1 MQQTISPF
9 SLVVFGATGDLTRRK
24 LIPAFFNLYL
34 EGFLPKH
41 FQIIGFSRRNISSEE
56 FKQLLYHSVSQLANF
71 SKDKWNE
78 FSKNISYF
86 VGNFEDIKAYQRI
99 KNTLEDYDKK
109 MSEANKMLYLATPP
123 QHYETILDG
132 IIKSGLTKRA
142 SAGYWTKVLIEKPFG
157 KDLND
162 AKKLDQMLSKFLS
175 EDQIYRVDHYLG
187 KETVQNI
194 IAFRFANGIFEP
206 IWNNNYIDH
215 VQITLAEKEGI
226 GTRGNFYDGVGA
238 LRDITQNHIMQL
250 IAMVAMEQPVSFSAD
265 GVRAARAKAIEAI
278 TCVDSNEVN
287 RYVVRGQYQGY
298 SQEKNVSANSK
309 TETFV
314 AMKLFVNTPR
324 FKGIPFYV
332 RTGKRLLRNCV
343 EISLVF
349 KQVCHILFKEV
360 GCPEEGNVLTI
371 RIQPEEG
378 IAIRFIAKEPGSVM
392 KLTPINMDFTYKEAF
407 KTKEIDAYQRIL
419 QDAFLG
425 DQMLFNRSDEL
436 VSSWAFIT
444 RILEGWSR
452 GYGKLYLYS
461 GGTLGPEAAQELI
474 KRDGRRWIL

>member
-1 MQQTISPF
+1 MTSSQFREQYP
-9 SLVVFGATGDLTRRK
+9 SLT
-24 LIPAFFNLYL
+24 
-34 EGFLPKH
+34 H
-41 FQIIGFSRRNISSEE
+41 
-56 FKQLLYHSVSQLANF
+56 
-71 SKDKWNE
+71 E
-78 FSKNISYF
+78 FSKNISYV
-86 VGNFEDIKAYQRI
+86 VGKFEDLGAYQRI
-99 KNTLEDYDKK
+99 KQNLEDYDKK
-109 MSEANKMLYLATPP
+109 VGVANRMLYLATPP

-132 IIKSGLTKRA
+132 IIKSGLTK
-142 SAGYWTKVLIEKPFG
+142 SSSLHSWTKVLIEKPFG
-157 KDLND
+157 KDLLD
-162 AKKLDQMLSKFLS
+162 AKRLDQKLGKFLS

-206 IWNNNYIDH
+206 VWNNNYLDH
-215 VQITLAEKEGI
+215 VQITLAEKESI

-238 LRDITQNHIMQL
+238 LRDITQNHLMQL
-250 IAMVAMEQPVSFSAD
+250 IAMVAMEQPFSFSAD

-278 TCVDSNEVN
+278 KPIDPNEVEQ
-287 RYVVRGQYQGY
+287 YVVRGQYQGY
-298 SQEKNVSANSK
+298 VQEKNVSPSSK

-314 AMKLFVNTPR
+314 ALKLFVDTPR

-332 RTGKRLLRNCV
+332 RTGKHLLRNCV

-378 IAIRFIAKEPGSVM
+378 IKVRFIAKEPGPIM

-444 RILEGWSR
+444 RILTGWSKGR
-452 GYGKLYLYS
+452 GMLYS
-461 GGTLGPEAAQELI
+461 YTEDTWGPEAADKLI
-474 KRDGRRWIL
+474 RKDGRKWIV